1 MGLPNKEEVEGKWDQ
16 AKGSVKET
24 VGNAIGNRE
33 LEEEGQR
40 DQAQGQVNEKI
51 GEVRRKVGETVE
63 DIGKS
68 IGR

>member
-1 MGLPNKEEVEGKWDQ
+1 MGLPNKQELEGKWDQ

-24 VGNAIGNRE
+24 VGDATGHRD
-33 LEEEGQR
+33 LEAEGQR
-40 DQAQGQVNEKI
+40 DQAQGQVNEKV

-63 DIGKS
+63 DIGQS

>member
-1 MGLPNKEEVEGKWDQ
+1 MGLPNKEELEGKWDQ

-24 VGNAIGNRE
+24 IGNATGNRD

-40 DQAQGQVNEKI
+40 DKAQGQVNEKV